1 MFRQLR
7 LRFSPVPLLPRI
19 GLILGPLLG
28 LLTWVLVP
36 EGYLLQGEPVV
47 LGSAARAAAG
57 AGVWMAV
64 WWLTEAIHISATALL
79 PLFLFPV
86 TGALSMDET
95 AGAYGNPLIF
105 LFLGGFVLSLSMQRW
120 GLHRRI
126 ALHALRISGE
136 GTAGVIGGMMGITAI
151 ISMWV
156 SNTATVVMMLPIA
169 SSVVEQMLAGREES
183 AGGTN
188 VRIALLLGIAYAAS
202 IGGIATL
209 IGSPPNLLAASF
221 ISETYGREISFIEW
235 MMIGLPLVLVFL
247 PATWYLLTKKLFPL
261 EVRSIPSLPQ
271 HARDELRGLGPM
283 SRGERVTML
292 VFTLA
297 VLLWIFR
304 PLIVTIEVGGAA
316 PFGGLSD
323 AGIAMLAAVL
333 LFVWPVNLKE
343 HEYVMS
349 WGEMKELPWGILILF
364 GGGLALAAAIEGNG
378 LAEYIGSQLSALEIL
393 PTIAIIGGVVLV
405 IIFLTELTSNT
416 ATTAAFLPIL
426 AGVAPPLGIAPTE
439 LLIPAAIAASCA
451 FMMPVATPPNALV
464 FATGAVEMRHMV
476 RAGFWLNVIG
486 VILVTLLA
494 VTVLRW
500 VG

>member
-1 MFRQLR
+1 MFQRLR
-7 LRFSPVPLLPRI
+7 LYFSPVPLLPRI
-19 GLILGPLLG
+19 GLVLGPILG

-36 EGYLLQGEPVV
+36 EGYLSPDGPVP
-47 LGSAARAAAG
+47 LGAAARAAAG

-79 PLFLFPV
+79 PLVLFPLS
-86 TGALSMDET
+86 GALPMEET
-95 AGAYGNPLIF
+95 AGSYGNPLIF

-136 GTAGVIGGMMGITAI
+136 GTAGVIGGMMAITATL
-151 ISMWV
+151 SMWV

-169 SSVVEQMLAGREES
+169 ASVVEQMLAGREGS
-183 AGGTN
+183 ASGTN
-188 VRIALLLGIAYAAS
+188 VRVALMLGIAYAAS

-221 ISETYGREISFIEW
+221 ISETYGRKISFVEW
-235 MMIGLPLVLVFL
+235 MTIGLPLVLIFL
-247 PATWYLLTKKLFPL
+247 PATWYLLTKKLYPL
-261 EVRSIPSLPQ
+261 EVTTIPSLPR
-271 HARDELRGLGPM
+271 HSREELRRLGPM

-292 VFTLA
+292 VFSFA

-304 PLIVTIEVGGAA
+304 PLIVAFEVNGGT
-316 PFGGLSD
+316 PFSGLSD
-323 AGIAMLAAVL
+323 AGVAMLAAML
-333 LFVWPVNLKE
+333 LFAWPVNLKE

-349 WGEMKELPWGILILF
+349 WGEMKELPWGVLILF

-378 LAEYIGSQLSALEIL
+378 LAQYIGSQLSGLAIL
-393 PTIAIIGGVVLV
+393 PTIAVIGGVVLV

-426 AGVAPPLGIAPTE
+426 AGIAPVLGIESTE

-494 VTVLRW
+494 VTVVRW